1 MRRRHGW
8 RGLVLAGVVFAGA
21 GGRAS
26 APAGVE
32 DVAGIWDL
40 SLEPA
45 NAKCRIALRA
55 GQSGEPRQPI
65 TVPLACLRAFP
76 DLGPVAAWAV
86 TGDGQLDL
94 FDNAGETVLHFVVAE
109 ANAFTA
115 SGPQGEVYRLTA
127 VQGVPQKNKP
137 SIQQSGAAPATATIT
152 ASKQPAGAAVAIKQ
166 DVPVAASVAG
176 RYSILRDG
184 GKDTG
189 CMLTLDHHVKGPGG
203 EKATLAPGCR
213 DQGIVI
219 FDPVGWQL
227 VDGRLVLTARKGH
240 TAHLDSQP
248 DGTWKKDPKE
258 GKGLSL
264 KKL

>member
-1 MRRRHGW
+1 MRRRRGW
-8 RGLVLAGVVFAGA
+8 RDLVLAGLIFAGSSGPA
-21 GGRAS
+21 AS

-32 DVAGIWDL
+32 DIAGIWDL
-40 SLEPA
+40 SLPSA

-55 GQSGEPRQPI
+55 GQSREPRQPI
-65 TVPLACLRAFP
+65 TIPLACLRAFP
-76 DLGPVAAWAV
+76 NLGPVAAWAV

-94 FDNAGETVLHFVVAE
+94 FDNAGETVLHFVAAE

-127 VQGVPQKNKP
+127 VQTTPQKNRP
-137 SIQQSGAAPATATIT
+137 SVQQSGSAPAAPIA
-152 ASKQPAGAAVAIKQ
+152 ASKPPAAAAVAIKQ
-166 DVPVAASVAG
+166 DIPVAASVAG

-184 GKDTG
+184 GKDSG
-189 CMLTLDHHVKGPGG
+189 CMLTLDHHVKGQGG

-240 TAHLDSQP
+240 TTHLDVQP

-258 GKGLSL
+258 GKSLSL